1 MKQIKKIVLTGGPCA
16 GKTTALIRI
25 QEHFSHFL
33 AEHGSELK
41 SECYIPTVVDELIHN
56 GKADCSV
63 IKTTANWLGVTYPS
77 DKPAVVESI
86 AKLVEEGIYPAKL
99 G

>member
-1 MKQIKKIVLTGGPCA
+1 M
-16 GKTTALIRI
+16 
-25 QEHFSHFL
+25 
-33 AEHGSELK
+33 K

-56 GKADCSV
+56 NKADCRV
-63 IKTTANWLGVTYPS
+63 IKTSASWLGVTYPS

-86 AKLVEEGIYPAKL
+86 AKLVSDGVYPAKL

>member
-1 MKQIKKIVLTGGPCA
+1 M
-16 GKTTALIRI
+16 
-25 QEHFSHFL
+25 
-33 AEHGSELK
+33 
-41 SECYIPTVVDELIHN
+41 VDELIHN

-86 AKLVEEGIYPAKL
+86 AKLVEDGVYPAKL